1 MRTSICL
8 DVAFTCCE
16 DVKITKKD
24 FPKEWTSSFIRM
36 YRIGLDMFRH
46 VILSTRKMN
55 VEFLVTVSVLFLS
68 YSSREFNH
76 SSVLLF
82 SEVIKSLI
90 LIT

>member
-1 MRTSICL
+1 
-8 DVAFTCCE
+8 
-16 DVKITKKD
+16 
-24 FPKEWTSSFIRM
+24 M